1 MPEPEH
7 ASFEDYPLTR
17 IEYITAVVHYYR
29 GERSR
34 TDAWRARLD
43 PTTNWAVVT
52 TGGMLSFAF
61 SSTEHS
67 HVTLLLGNLLVVMFL
82 GFETRR
88 FRYFDVW
95 RARVRLIEENFFLP
109 IFRRNLVSP
118 TLGWREMVASDL
130 DEPKFKLTVLEAAS
144 LRLRF
149 NYVWIFLVILVAW
162 LAKLSMHPHD
172 AGSLGEIYRRMAVGP
187 AGSLLV
193 LVSALAFYAAV
204 IWLAIWGGRHGRGQ
218 DEVKGLAKEKD
229 LDLWRT

>member
-1 MPEPEH
+1 MPEQEH

-52 TGGMLSFAF
+52 TGGMLSFTF
-61 SSTEHS
+61 SGPEHS

-82 GFETRR
+82 GFEARR

-109 IFRRNLVSP
+109 IFRRNLISP
-118 TLGWREMVASDL
+118 KLGWRELVADDL
-130 DEPKFKLTVLEAAS
+130 DEPKFKLTVLEAAA

-149 NYVWIFLVILVAW
+149 NYVWIFLVTLVAW
-162 LAKLSMHPHD
+162 LAKLAMHPHE
-172 AGSLGEIYRRMAVGP
+172 ARSLAEVYGRMAVGP

-193 LVSALAFYAAV
+193 LASVALFYAAV
-204 IWLAIWGGRHGRGQ
+204 IWLAVWGGRHGRGR
-218 DEVKGLAKEKD
+218 DEVEGLAKQKE
-229 LDLWRT
+229 LDQWKT

>member
-7 ASFEDYPLTR
+7 ATFEDYPLTR

-61 SSTEHS
+61 SSAEHS

-82 GFETRR
+82 GFEARR

-95 RARVRLIEENFFLP
+95 RARVRMIEENFFLP

-118 TLGWREMVASDL
+118 KSGWREMVAADL
-130 DEPKFKLTVLEAAS
+130 DEPKFKLSVLEAVS
-144 LRLRF
+144 IRLRF
-149 NYVWIFLVILVAW
+149 NYVWIFLVILLAW
-162 LAKLSMHPHD
+162 LAKLAMHPFE
-172 AGSLGEIYRRMAVGP
+172 ARSAVEVYERMAVGP

-193 LVSALAFYAAV
+193 LAAVLAFYSTV
-204 IWLAIWGGRHGRGQ
+204 VWLAIWGGRHGRGS
-218 DEVKGLAKEKD
+218 DEVKGVLKTKEMVEWK
-229 LDLWRT
+229 T